1 MGNKHRLISIVL
13 VRVEVRVLGLTGM
26 VPVSVITATEGTGS
40 NKELDPALGIGPV
53 VQTWPLHSISGTPE
67 SVKSFLVILRIPT

>member
-1 MGNKHRLISIVL
+1 MS

-26 VPVSVITATEGTGS
+26 LPVSVITATEGTGS